1 MRYLL
6 LLHGD
11 EQAERSLTD
20 AERRSIVEQHTDL
33 SRRLREQNA
42 LVASEALSGSAEAKV
57 LRRDGD
63 ERLVTDGP
71 FAETKEQIGGFY
83 LLECDGIEDALT
95 WAEQIPRSPGLVVE
109 IRPIAPV

>member
-20 AERRSIVEQHTDL
+20 AERRSIVEQHIDL
-33 SRRLREQNA
+33 SRRLQEQNA

-95 WAEQIPRSPGLVVE
+95 WAEQIPRSPRLVVE
-109 IRPIAPV
+109 IRPIARV

>member
-1 MRYLL
+1 
-6 LLHGD
+6 
-11 EQAERSLTD
+11 
-20 AERRSIVEQHTDL
+20 
-33 SRRLREQNA
+33 
-42 LVASEALSGSAEAKV
+42 V
-57 LRRDGD
+57 LRRDDD